1 MYNKIQ
7 KWNNNT
13 DADSL
18 SRLHEKEITNQATV
32 FPDVLNAIGRSI
44 IVQKDKIPMVESL
57 TTDSLDN
64 QILFPED
71 IISEEAL
78 HCSVVV
84 DFLFIVTPIVGVCN
98 CSMFCCSLLC
108 VHFSIAIILMGKR
121 ELIALLNLSSW
132 CLVMVERLFLTVPR
146 GCLQFVIV
154 VFPDHTH
161 LLF

>member
-7 KWNNNT
+7 KWKNNT

-32 FPDVLNAIGRSI
+32 FPDVLKAISPSI

-64 QILFPED
+64 QILYPED

-78 HCSVVV
+78 E
-84 DFLFIVTPIVGVCN
+84 G
-98 CSMFCCSLLC
+98 
-108 VHFSIAIILMGKR
+108 A
-121 ELIALLNLSSW
+121 A
-132 CLVMVERLFLTVPR
+132 
-146 GCLQFVIV
+146 
-154 VFPDHTH
+154 
-161 LLF
+161 